1 MRKKI
6 IIGTIGLS
14 LILCSGSAFAN
25 GYGWGY
31 GGSYG
36 GSYGGFYGGS
46 SGVSSSEFSATNSLR
61 QSYRAINGYST
72 REASETATK
81 LFQTRRQEIRSK

>member
-25 GYGWGY
+25 GYGWGD
-31 GGSYG
+31 GGSYS
-36 GSYGGFYGGS
+36 GSF
-46 SGVSSSEFSATNSLR
+46 GVSSSGFTGTNSLR
-61 QSYRAINGYST
+61 ESVFPINGYST
-72 REASETATK
+72 RPINGLS
-81 LFQTRRQEIRSK
+81 LIHI